1 MDFDAIVV
9 GAGHAGIEA
18 SLALARLD
26 FRTLLITQHLDAIG
40 RLSCNPAVGGLAKGN
55 MVREID
61 ALGGEMGRL
70 IDKTM
75 IQFRVLNKSRGP
87 AVQAPRAQ
95 ADKAAY
101 HLEAKHSLELQK
113 NLHIFQDTVVD
124 LSLDTAG
131 RELRGVVT
139 ERGKRFSA
147 RAVVV
152 TTGTFLNGRVF
163 IGEYRADAGRLG
175 EPAAHGLDRILRQV
189 GFRMG
194 RLKTG
199 TPARVHRGS
208 VDFERMEPQF
218 GDAELRP
225 FSFSRQRVDRPTLPC
240 YITFTGEQTH
250 RIIEENMHRSP
261 LYSGEIVG
269 SGPRYCPS
277 IEDKVVKFP
286 DRTRHQIFVEP
297 EGAHTEEMYLNGI
310 SSSLPEDVQEQFI
323 HTIPGL
329 EHAEIMRPG
338 YAVEYD
344 YVDPS
349 QLYPT
354 LEAKMVSGLYLAGQT
369 NGSSGYEEA
378 AAQGLVAGINA
389 ARKLRGEDPFI
400 LTRAEA
406 YIGVLV
412 DDLVTLGTEEPY
424 RMFTSRAEHRISL
437 RHDSSDVRLFE
448 KGYEVGLHSDEQLE
462 RFRRKRDGIE
472 EIKELLRRRHLQGGE
487 EVPAGGDAA
496 PDEDS
501 SAGDGAAAGGNA
513 RRGGGTAVSEG
524 GQSDKPASA
533 PRRGSANSAG
543 KSFYQLLKKPE
554 ISLRSLAELEPRIRE
569 LIPEGQSGQ
578 EWLYQVELD
587 VKYEGYVARQERQ
600 IRQFEK
606 LEKLRI
612 PDDFDYEALRG
623 ISNEAKQKLQ
633 TIRPMSV
640 GQAARIPG
648 VRNSDIALLTVMLDR
663 GRRPV
668 PSA

>member
-18 SLALARLD
+18 SLALARLN
-26 FRTLLITQHLDAIG
+26 FNTLLITQHLDAIG
-40 RLSCNPAVGGLAKGN
+40 RLSCNPAVGGLAKGT

-70 IDKTM
+70 IDETM
-75 IQFRVLNKSRGP
+75 IQFRVLNRSRGP

-101 HLEAKHSLELQK
+101 HLKAKHTLEQQE

-124 LSLDTAG
+124 LILDTPG
-131 RELRGVVT
+131 RAVTGVVT
-139 ERGKRFSA
+139 ERGKSFSA

-152 TTGTFLNGRVF
+152 TTGTFLNGRIF
-163 IGEYRADAGRLG
+163 IGEYRASAGRLG
-175 EPAAHGLDRILRQV
+175 EPAAHGLERVLQTV
-189 GFRMG
+189 GFRIG

-199 TPARVHRGS
+199 TPARVHRRS
-208 VDFERMEPQF
+208 IDFGRMEPQF
-218 GDAELRP
+218 GDEDIVP
-225 FSFSRQRVDRPTLPC
+225 FSFSRQTVDRPMLPC
-240 YITFTGEQTH
+240 YITFTTGETH
-250 RIIEENMHRSP
+250 RIITENMHRSP

-286 DRTRHQIFVEP
+286 DRSRHQIFVEP
-297 EGAHTEEMYLNGI
+297 EGAETEEMYLNGI
-310 SSSLPEDVQEQFI
+310 SSSLPEEVQEEFI
-323 HTIPGL
+323 HTVPGL

-344 YVDPS
+344 YIDPS

-354 LEAKMVSGLYLAGQT
+354 LEAKMVSGLFIAGQT

-378 AAQGLVAGINA
+378 AGQGLVAGINA
-389 ARKLRGEDPFI
+389 ARKLQGVEPFI
-400 LTRAEA
+400 LTRAES
-406 YIGVLV
+406 YIGVMV
-412 DDLVTLGTEEPY
+412 DDLVTLGTKEPY

-437 RHDSSDVRLFE
+437 RHDSSDMRLFE
-448 KGYEVGLHSDEQLE
+448 RGYEVGLHPAERLE
-462 RFRRKRDGIE
+462 RFERKRQAID
-472 EIKELLRRRHLQGGE
+472 EIKELLRQRHLRGDEGIEAAGADSRPGGAA
-487 EVPAGGDAA
+487 AGAARGDSRPDAA
-496 PDEDS
+496 
-501 SAGDGAAAGGNA
+501 AGDGASPYGDG
-513 RRGGGTAVSEG
+513 RRGGA
-524 GQSDKPASA
+524 ASA
-533 PRRGSANSAG
+533 AG
-543 KSFYQLLKKPE
+543 KSFYHLLKKPE
-554 ISLRSLAELEPRIRE
+554 ITLADLARLEPQ
-569 LIPEGQSGQ
+569 LADAYPA

-600 IRQFEK
+600 IARFEK

-612 PDDFDYEALRG
+612 PGDFDYDALRG
-623 ISNEAKQKLQ
+623 ISNEARQKLKE
-633 TIRPMSV
+633 IRPMSV

-648 VRNSDIALLTVMLDR
+648 VRNSDVALLTVMLDR

-668 PSA
+668 QSA

>member
-1 MDFDAIVV
+1 VDFDAIVV
-9 GAGHAGIEA
+9 GAGHAGTEA
-18 SLALARLD
+18 SLALARLNYQ
-26 FRTLLITQHLDAIG
+26 TLLVTQHLDAIG

-61 ALGGEMGRL
+61 ALGGEMGHL
-70 IDKTM
+70 IDATM

-101 HLEAKHSLELQK
+101 HLKAKHTLELQK
-113 NLHIFQDTVVD
+113 NLHIYQDTVVD
-124 LSLDTAG
+124 LMLDSAG
-131 RELRGVVT
+131 RAVHGVVT

-147 RAVVV
+147 GAVVV
-152 TTGTFLNGRVF
+152 TTGTFLNGRIF
-163 IGEYRADAGRLG
+163 IGEYRASAGRLG
-175 EPAAHGLDRILRQV
+175 EPAAHGLERVLSDV

-199 TPARVHRGS
+199 TPARVHRRS
-208 VDFERMEPQF
+208 VDFGRMEPQF
-218 GDAELRP
+218 GDDDVVP
-225 FSFSRQRVDRPTLPC
+225 FSFSDRAVERPMLPC
-240 YITFTGEQTH
+240 FITFTNERTH
-250 RIIEENMHRSP
+250 AIIRENMHRSP

-277 IEDKVVKFP
+277 LEDKVVKFP
-286 DRTRHQIFVEP
+286 DRDRHQIFVEP
-297 EGAHTEEMYLNGI
+297 EGADTEEMYLNGI
-310 SSSLPEDVQEQFI
+310 SSSLPEEVQEAFI
-323 HTIPGL
+323 HTVPGL
-329 EHAEIMRPG
+329 EHAEVMRPG

-344 YVDPS
+344 YIDPS

-378 AAQGLVAGINA
+378 AAQGLIAGINA
-389 ARKLRGEDPFI
+389 ARKLAGEEPFI
-400 LTRAEA
+400 LSRTEA

-412 DDLVTLGTEEPY
+412 DDLVTLGTKEPY

-437 RHDSSDVRLFE
+437 RHDSSDMRLFE
-448 KGYEVGLHSDEQLE
+448 KGYGLGLHSQEQLE
-462 RFRRKRDGIE
+462 RFEAKRQGID
-472 EIKELLRRRHLQGGE
+472 EIKELLRTRHLN
-487 EVPAGGDAA
+487 GGDNWAA
-496 PDEDS
+496 V
-501 SAGDGAAAGGNA
+501 AAA
-513 RRGGGTAVSEG
+513 TADA
-524 GQSDKPASA
+524 QSA
-533 PRRGSANSAG
+533 PVS

-554 ISLRSLAELEPRIRE
+554 VTLAQLAELEPAIA
-569 LIPEGQSGQ
+569 EGRPAS
-578 EWLYQVELD
+578 WLNQVELD

-612 PDDFDYEALRG
+612 PEDFNYDALRG
-623 ISNEAKQKLQ
+623 LSNEAKEKLAE
-633 TIRPMSV
+633 IRPMSV

-648 VRNSDIALLTVMLDR
+648 IRNADVALLTVTLDR